1 MTEKPNAPG
10 DSENHAARFALYTLP
25 RAIIG
30 TLLLIAVAINIANV
44 IGRYAFHASI
54 FWTEE
59 ILIYIIIWSVFLGV
73 VAITYRGEHLKLDL
87 ASSRLTGKAKTIV
100 NTLIAVTIL
109 VCCVVVVA
117 QSLRV
122 LASMAATGQVSI
134 AAGMPMVIPHG
145 ALIVGFSLM
154 AVAVVVRLRAYITG
168 HFD

>member
-1 MTEKPNAPG
+1 VTEKPNGPG
-10 DSENHAARFALYTLP
+10 DGNNRAARFALFTLP

-44 IGRYAFHASI
+44 IGRYMFHASI

-59 ILIYIIIWSVFLGV
+59 ILIYLIIWSVFLGV

-100 NTLIAVTIL
+100 NTSIAVTIL

-154 AVAVVVRLRAYITG
+154 AVAVLVRLRAYITG